1 MTGLLNLWHPMP
13 GNRRGMLR
21 RHAQSKLVGLLE
33 HVLAILWAIAAVL
46 ALLGSSLWIGA
57 LVLTV
62 PVLFYESLVRLATR
76 PKPHSRVESRLPLH
90 RSASDRLPSDI
101 VPVRQG

>member
-1 MTGLLNLWHPMP
+1 MP

-57 LVLTV
+57 LLLTV
-62 PVLFYESLVRLATR
+62 PVLFYESAVRALSGRR
-76 PKPHSRVESRLPLH
+76 PQTPVESSLAAP
-90 RSASDRLPSDI
+90 
-101 VPVRQG
+101 